1 MATWKAVTKGSW
13 VGADG
18 RGLAPWLTTIP
29 PMPLSQRSSMSQ
41 TLRGWRKGGW
51 SLSPDPCLFIQTP
64 SWTRLRPGALLISLE
79 TWRLF
84 FTIIL
89 DRRKCPLRINFDL
102 QGHFLPW
109 IHFIGLRRSILLLSG
124 HVCHICMCICIYAFH
139 VCHILSAVW
148 ILPLRSNSVP
158 TPHPLQILLNLYIE
172 ERTEPGW
179 RRFPS
184 PLLGEAVKSSLL
196 NLNTPSFSD

>member
-1 MATWKAVTKGSW
+1 
-13 VGADG
+13 
-18 RGLAPWLTTIP
+18 
-29 PMPLSQRSSMSQ
+29 MSQ

-51 SLSPDPCLFIQTP
+51 SLSPDPCFFIQTP

-79 TWRLF
+79 TWRIF

-89 DRRKCPLRINFDL
+89 GRRKCPLRINFDL

-124 HVCHICMCICIYAFH
+124 HACHICMCICIYAFH

-158 TPHPLQILLNLYIE
+158 TPHPLQILLNIYRE
-172 ERTEPGW
+172 KDWTRMEKVPFSTPGW
-179 RRFPS
+179 GSEELTPKPEY
-184 PLLGEAVKSSLL
+184 PLLLWLMEMPCGREVMRMWISISWVPRRKRKLCHHFSSLI
-196 NLNTPSFSD
+196 